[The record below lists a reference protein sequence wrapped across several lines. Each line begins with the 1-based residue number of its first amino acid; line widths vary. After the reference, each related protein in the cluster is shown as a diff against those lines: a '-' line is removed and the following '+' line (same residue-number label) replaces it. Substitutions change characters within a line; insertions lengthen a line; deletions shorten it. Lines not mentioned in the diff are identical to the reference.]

1 MVIGY
6 NLYTAIDH
14 RLERMEQVTT
24 SRWCTTVLSMETC
37 RYGGV
42 GVLVWKYAGGM
53 EVWGYWYGN
62 MEVVW
67 KWGIGMKLW
76 RWYVW
81 RCGVLVWKYAGMEA
95 WGIGMEICRYGD
107 VGYWYG
113 DIEYGSG
120 LWRHEMWGGGLGTTE
135 NHTSELKLSLRVSC
149 LIIRLLM
156 STWVKYVVP

>member
-53 EVWGYWYGN
+53 EVWG
-62 MEVVW
+62 
-67 KWGIGMKLW
+67 IGMEI
-76 RWYVW
+76 W
-81 RCGVLVWKYAGMEA
+81 RCGVLVWKYVGMEV
-95 WGIGMEICRYGD
+95 W
-107 VGYWYG
+107 GYWY
-113 DIEYGSG
+113 
-120 LWRHEMWGGGLGTTE
+120 RNM
-135 NHTSELKLSLRVSC
+135 
-149 LIIRLLM
+149 
-156 STWVKYVVP
+156 